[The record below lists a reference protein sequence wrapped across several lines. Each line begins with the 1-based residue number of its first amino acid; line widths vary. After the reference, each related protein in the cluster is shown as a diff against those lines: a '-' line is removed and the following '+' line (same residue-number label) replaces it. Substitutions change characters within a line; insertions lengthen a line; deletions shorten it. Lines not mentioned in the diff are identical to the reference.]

1 MLRRNAILIGLFLV
15 SAASLLFEILLTKFF
30 GSKLEHHFTF
40 AIISTAMLGFGVAG
54 TYVHLRPGLFPTTGD
69 GPSAEVLASYAWK
82 FALAC
87 MIVVPVFCYLPIDP
101 LFPDLRGVI
110 ALPLFFLMFAVPFF
124 YVGVCV
130 SYTLIA
136 ARQGP
141 GVIYFWDLLGA
152 GLGAAA
158 AAWSIRTLT
167 GYGAVVLVALI
178 ALAGVAFYWTN
189 VPRAKRGLAW
199 RLPVFA
205 LAALGVLVYPA
216 IGRAAYGHDVF
227 SIKYLELRQT
237 LLMDFGGIEM
247 SFWNAIA
254 RIDVSRTNDSHK
266 RTYRSGIP
274 HKYEATPI
282 PGRFILVDGGASTR
296 QFALS
301 GPPEQQPWLKDSLWA
316 APYAGRDPA
325 VPFERALVIGAGGG
339 VDVLVSKSYGT
350 RRVDAI
356 ELNPDTYRTLVGR
369 AEDPKR
375 ELYTRHL
382 HGNVFLMNTEARHWT
397 HTLGGQ
403 ETYDVIEA
411 SGVDTLTAIQSAANA
426 LSENFLYTKDA
437 VADYYKLLKPGGI
450 LSLSHGYS
458 SPATLTLR
466 KFVTY
471 LDFLEEQGVANPGMS
486 VVVVFDHYF
495 ENSLLK
501 KGAFTP
507 EEIARLDQWVKAN
520 NYLFVYHPYLP
531 LDTPAT
537 RPIGDVYAE
546 MDQRFYEHL
555 ARVQYAPFLD
565 PTRTPIT
572 DADIPFVKL
581 GHAKGKAER
590 ETILSGLRWDVHP
603 STDERPYFY
612 FIRPNNSSWMQA
624 LDGAFIYP
632 QPAVRW
638 MFLAALIACIA
649 MVVAPAYIKRES
661 KVAPEA
667 RKSAL
672 RAVPFFALCGFGF
685 MLAENSAFLNLTLFV
700 GGPLYSLAIV
710 LPTVLIG
717 YAVGSLLTDRYL
729 VRTANSFQ
737 RVLGLYVIGFGLYW
751 LSVRFGLPRLI
762 GTSWTVRVVVSVLLT
777 LPLGALLGVVVPW
790 HMNALKGQDTRNLAW
805 MWAVSSAFNVLGSM
819 LFVPIC
825 FALGRSWTLVLTTIL
840 YFAAILWAG
849 LTRKP
854 IVAAAAQEPASE
866 PS

>member
-1 MLRRNAILIGLFLV
+1 MLRRHAILIGLFLV

-40 AIISTAMLGFGVAG
+40 AIISTAMLGFGIAG
-54 TYVHLRPGLFPTTGD
+54 TYVHLRPNLFPTEE
-69 GPSAEVLASYAWK
+69 GPKADVLASYAWK
-82 FALAC
+82 FALSC
-87 MIVVPVFCYLPIDP
+87 MVVVPVFCFLPIDP
-101 LFPDLRGVI
+101 LFPDWRGVI

-136 ARQGP
+136 AKQGP

-152 GLGAAA
+152 GIGAAM
-158 AAWSIRTLT
+158 AAWSIRALT

-178 ALAGVAFYWTN
+178 AMAGVGFYWTA
-189 VPRAKRGLAW
+189 VERSKRGLAW
-199 RLPVFA
+199 RVPVFV
-205 LAALGVLVYPA
+205 LAAIGVLVYPA
-216 IGRAAYGHDVF
+216 IGRAFYGHDVF

-237 LLMDFGGIEM
+237 LLVDFGGIEM

-254 RIDVSRTNDSHK
+254 RIDVSKTNDSHK

-274 HKYEATPI
+274 HKYENMPI

-301 GPPEQQPWLKDSLWA
+301 GPPEEQQWLKDSLWA

-339 VDVLVSKSYGT
+339 PDVLVAKSYGT
-350 RRVDAI
+350 KRVDGI
-356 ELNPDTYRTLVGR
+356 ELNPDTFRTLVGR
-369 AEDPKR
+369 PEDPKR
-375 ELYTRHL
+375 ELYTRFL

-426 LSENFLYTKDA
+426 LSENFLYTYDA
-437 VADYYKLLKPGGI
+437 VADYYGLLRPGGI

-471 LDFLEEQGVANPGMS
+471 MDFLESQGVKDPGKS
-486 VVVVFDHYF
+486 IVVVFDHYF
-495 ENSLLK
+495 ENSLMK
-501 KGAFTP
+501 KGEFTP
-507 EEIARLDQWVKAN
+507 DEIARLEQWVKAN
-520 NYLFVYHPYLP
+520 NYMFVYHPYMP

-537 RPIGDVYAE
+537 RPIGDVYAG
-546 MDQRFYEHL
+546 MDQRFYDHL

-581 GHAKGKAER
+581 GHAKTRAER
-590 ETILSGLRWDVHP
+590 EVILDTLRWDVHP

-612 FIRPNNSSWMQA
+612 FVRPNHSSPMQA

-638 MFLAALIACIA
+638 MFLAALIACIG
-649 MVVAPAYIKRES
+649 MVVAPAFIKRTGGPAS
-661 KVAPEA
+661 PEA

-710 LPTVLIG
+710 LPTILIG
-717 YAVGSLLTDRYL
+717 YSVGSLLTDRYL
-729 VRTANSFQ
+729 VKARNSFL
-737 RVLGLYVIGFGLYW
+737 RVLGLYVIGFALYW
-751 LSVRFGLPRLI
+751 LVVRFGLPMLI
-762 GTSWTVRVVVSVLLT
+762 GTSWLVRVLVSIILT

-790 HMNALKGQDTRNLAW
+790 HMDALKGQDTRNLAW

-825 FALGRSWTLVLTTIL
+825 FALGRSLTLWLTVFL
-840 YFAAILWAG
+840 YLAAILWAG
-849 LTRKP
+849 LSRKSG
-854 IVAAAAQEPASE
+854 AATAPTAAETA
-866 PS
+866 

>member
-1 MLRRNAILIGLFLV
+1 VLRRHAILIGLFLV

-40 AIISTAMLGFGVAG
+40 AIISTAMLGFGIAG
-54 TYVHLRPGLFPTTGD
+54 TYVHLRPNLFPTEE
-69 GPSAEVLASYAWK
+69 GPKAEVLANYAWK
-82 FALAC
+82 FAVSCLV
-87 MIVVPVFCYLPIDP
+87 VVPVFCFLPIDP
-101 LFPDLRGVI
+101 LFPDWRGVI

-136 ARQGP
+136 AKQGP

-152 GLGAAA
+152 GIGAAL
-158 AAWSIRTLT
+158 AAWSIRAFT
-167 GYGAVVLVALI
+167 GYGAVVLVAVI
-178 ALAGVAFYWTN
+178 AMAGVAFYWLE
-189 VPRAKRGLAW
+189 VAREKRGLAW
-199 RLPVFA
+199 RVPVFV
-205 LAALGVLVYPA
+205 LAAIGVIVYPA
-216 IGRAAYGHDVF
+216 IGRTFYGHDVF

-254 RIDVSRTNDSHK
+254 RIDVSKTADSHK

-274 HKYEATPI
+274 HKYETMPI

-296 QFALS
+296 QFALQ
-301 GPPEQQPWLKDSLWA
+301 GPPTEQQWLKDSLWA

-339 VDVLVSKSYGT
+339 PDVLVAKSYGT
-350 RRVDAI
+350 KRVDAI
-356 ELNPDTYRTLVGR
+356 ELNPDTFRVLVGR
-369 AEDPKR
+369 PEDPKR
-375 ELYTRHL
+375 ELYTRFL

-426 LSENFLYTKDA
+426 LSENFLYTYDA
-437 VADYYKLLKPGGI
+437 VADYYGLLRPGGI

-471 LDFLEEQGVANPGMS
+471 MDFLEAQGVKDPGKS
-486 VVVVFDHYF
+486 IVVVFDHYF
-495 ENSLLK
+495 ENSLMK
-501 KGAFTP
+501 KGEFTP
-507 EEIARLDQWVKAN
+507 DEIARLEQWVKAN
-520 NYLFVYHPYLP
+520 NYMFVYHPYMP

-537 RPIGDVYAE
+537 RPIGDVYAG
-546 MDQRFYEHL
+546 MDQRFYDHL

-581 GHAKGKAER
+581 GHAKTKVER
-590 ETILSGLRWDVHP
+590 EAILDTLRWDVHP

-612 FIRPNNSSWMQA
+612 FIRPNHSSWMQA

-638 MFLAALIACIA
+638 MFLAALLACIG
-649 MVVAPAYIKRES
+649 MVVAPAFIKRTGGPVS
-661 KVAPEA
+661 PAA

-710 LPTVLIG
+710 LPTILIG
-717 YAVGSLLTDRYL
+717 YSVGSLLTDRYL
-729 VRTANSFQ
+729 VKASNSFL
-737 RVLGLYVIGFGLYW
+737 RVLALYVVGFGLYW
-751 LSVRFGLPRLI
+751 LVVRFGLPKLI
-762 GTSWTVRVVVSVLLT
+762 GTSWSVRVFVSILLT

-790 HMNALKGQDTRNLAW
+790 HMDALKGQDTRNLAW

-825 FALGRSWTLVLTTIL
+825 FALGRSWTLGITVIL

-849 LTRKP
+849 LGRKSATAGEAP
-854 IVAAAAQEPASE
+854 AVEAA
-866 PS
+866 

>member
-1 MLRRNAILIGLFLV
+1 MLRRHSILIGLFLV

-40 AIISTAMLGFGVAG
+40 AIISTAMLGFGIAG
-54 TYVHLRPGLFPTTGD
+54 TYVHLRPNLFPTEE
-69 GPSAEVLASYAWK
+69 GPSADVLASYAFK
-82 FALAC
+82 FALSC
-87 MIVVPVFCYLPIDP
+87 LIVVPVFCFLPIDP
-101 LFPDLRGVI
+101 LFPDWRGVI

-136 ARQGP
+136 AKQGP

-152 GLGAAA
+152 GIGAAL
-158 AAWSIRTLT
+158 AAWSIRALT

-178 ALAGVAFYWTN
+178 AMAGVAFYWGG
-189 VPRAKRGLAW
+189 VERAKRGIAW
-199 RLPVFA
+199 RIPVFV
-205 LAALGVLVYPA
+205 LAAIGVIVYPA
-216 IGRAAYGHDVF
+216 VGRTFYGHDVF

-254 RIDVSRTNDSHK
+254 RIDVSKTNDSHK

-274 HKYEATPI
+274 HKYETMPI

-296 QFALS
+296 QFALQ
-301 GPPEQQPWLKDSLWA
+301 GPPEEQQWLKDSLWA

-339 VDVLVSKSYGT
+339 PDVLVAKSYGT
-350 RRVDAI
+350 KRVDGI
-356 ELNPDTYRTLVGR
+356 ELNPDTFRTLVGR
-369 AEDPKR
+369 PEDPKR
-375 ELYTRHL
+375 ELYTRFL

-426 LSENFLYTKDA
+426 LSENFLYTYDA
-437 VADYYKLLKPGGI
+437 VADYYGLLRPGGI

-471 LDFLEEQGVANPGMS
+471 MDFLESQGVKDPGKS
-486 VVVVFDHYF
+486 IVVIFDHYF
-495 ENSLLK
+495 ENSLMK
-501 KGAFTP
+501 KGEFTP
-507 EEIARLDQWVKAN
+507 DEIARLEQWVKAN
-520 NYLFVYHPYLP
+520 NYVFVYHPYLP

-537 RPIGDVYAE
+537 RPIGDVYQA
-546 MDQRFYEHL
+546 MDQRFYDHL

-581 GHAKGKAER
+581 GHAKTKAER
-590 ETILSGLRWDVHP
+590 EAILDTLRWDVRP

-612 FIRPNNSSWMQA
+612 FVRPNHSSWMQA

-638 MFLAALIACIA
+638 MFLAALLACIG
-649 MVVAPAYIKRES
+649 MVVAPAFIKRTGGP
-661 KVAPEA
+661 VPPEA

-710 LPTVLIG
+710 LPTILIG
-717 YAVGSLLTDRYL
+717 YSVGSLLTDRYL
-729 VRTANSFQ
+729 VKASNSFL
-737 RVLGLYVIGFGLYW
+737 RVLGLYVVGFCLYW
-751 LSVRFGLPRLI
+751 LVVRFGLPKLI
-762 GTSWTVRVVVSVLLT
+762 GTSWLVRVAVSILLT

-790 HMNALKGQDTRNLAW
+790 HMDALKGQDTRNLAW

-825 FALGRSWTLVLTTIL
+825 FALGRSWTLGLTMFL

-849 LTRKP
+849 LARKP
-854 IVAAAAQEPASE
+854 QAATTEPAAE
-866 PS
+866 AA